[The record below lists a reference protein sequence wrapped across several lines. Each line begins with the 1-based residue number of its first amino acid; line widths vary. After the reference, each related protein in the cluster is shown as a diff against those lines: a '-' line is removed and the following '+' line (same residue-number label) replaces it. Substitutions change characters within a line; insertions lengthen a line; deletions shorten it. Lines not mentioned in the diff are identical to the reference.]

1 MTYDIYNKDGSLVLY
16 NVSDDIIEFVFE
28 IEDIDNY
35 IIVEKN
41 EDTQN

>member
-16 NVSDDIIEFVFE
+16 NASEYTTESFFE

-35 IIVEKN
+35 IIVEKD
-41 EDTQN
+41 ED